1 MQKAPKGLFENSS
14 KKSTTM
20 TKNVLTFALAALLT
34 IAANAQHFDWAKN
47 FHGYGDEYTN
57 LPRGLVADSEGN
69 VYHLMQVGRGGSLDG
84 VDPFESIVNY
94 NPSALLV
101 KMSPDG
107 QYLWHRII
115 NIYKR
120 NNTSAINVHDLRMLG
135 DTALMMMVDIALP
148 YTSGQSTVE
157 MALYYLD
164 TLLTTSELL
173 MPTDSI
179 SNRGVTSFITLG
191 LDGSLKE
198 HHFLQVTYL
207 DSMGHPVMARQGL
220 AGDGLAAEHFDVDS
234 RGNIYVIR
242 HTQERAFPDG
252 GDPLYFNDG
261 GLSGYRFMV
270 DGTHFLTHIPQ
281 YTTGWWNQQVLKFSP
296 HFDSL
301 LDASY
306 IASYAPWVDCFIAPW
321 LDIHS
326 FDIHDDDQLYITF
339 NARIE
344 HNGILIAR
352 SNGLYLETDSLSLVE
367 GTDCML
373 RLDTALNANMLM
385 QFDHVPLYNG
395 GYSSVELSA
404 TCIDTATGSLF
415 VLGSA
420 KNDSWGHNSNP
431 HRFIYRGDTLNNR
444 NSAFWLRV
452 GINDGHFLSYG
463 HLNSNLGDNQ
473 GGMGIVARDN
483 RVFAQVSYTGNL
495 FFADSTFPTP
505 SVSQVGLAL
514 AQWDYDGHEVA
525 IHDFHCTGED
535 CMAGHILLL
544 DTALYITGNSFS
556 SPTTFGGIA
565 CGAGQY
571 IAKLVDTSMRSPFV
585 YHEGGSEGITT
596 VEGSN
601 TIVVYPNPF
610 RQRVTI
616 EVESG
621 VAAAWLT
628 DMSGRREQVRL
639 TAEGPGRYS
648 LDLTSRPQV
657 AYLLTL
663 ITASGKTHTVRLMKM
678 SDILSR

>member
-1 MQKAPKGLFENSS
+1 
-14 KKSTTM
+14 M
-20 TKNVLTFALAALLT
+20 TKKVLSFAIFALLAITAY
-34 IAANAQHFDWAKN
+34 AQHFGWAKS
-47 FHGYGDEYTN
+47 FHGYGDEYSN

-84 VDPFESIVNY
+84 VDPFENIVNY

-115 NIYKR
+115 NIYER
-120 NNTSAINVHDLRMLG
+120 DNPSGINTYDLRMLG
-135 DTALMMMVDIALP
+135 DTALMMMVDVGLP
-148 YTSGQSTVE
+148 YTTYYSGQPTVE

-179 SNRGVTSFITLG
+179 SNRGVTGFITLG
-191 LDGSLKE
+191 LDGTLKE

-220 AGDGLAAEHFDVDS
+220 AGDGLAADHFDVDS

-270 DGTHFLTHIPQ
+270 DGTRFLTHIPP

-306 IASYAPWVDCFIAPW
+306 IANDAPWVDPLNSW
-321 LDIHS
+321 PLDIKS
-326 FDIHDDDQLYITF
+326 FDIHEDNQIYITF

-344 HNGILIAR
+344 HNGIFIAR
-352 SNGLYLETDSLSLVE
+352 SNGRRLEIDSLSLFG

-373 RLDTALNANMLM
+373 RLDTALNTTLLM
-385 QFDHVPLYNG
+385 QFDYVPQHSG

-420 KNDSWGHNSNP
+420 RTDSWGHNNNP
-431 HRFIYRGDTLNNR
+431 HQFIYRGDTLSNR

-452 GINDGHFLSYG
+452 GIDDGHFLSYG
-463 HLNSNLGDNQ
+463 HLNSNLGDNH

-495 FFADSTFPTP
+495 SFAGSSYSTPNA
-505 SVSQVGLAL
+505 SNVGLAL

-525 IHDFHCTGED
+525 IHDFHCNGAN
-535 CMAGHILLL
+535 CMAGHLLLL

-556 SPTTFGGIA
+556 STTTFGNIA

-585 YHEGGSEGITT
+585 YHGGGSESITL
-596 VEGSN
+596 VEGSSA
-601 TIVVYPNPF
+601 IVVAPNPF

-616 EVESG
+616 ESG
-621 VAAAWLT
+621 EPLAETAWLT
-628 DMSGRREQVRL
+628 DLTGRREQVRI
-639 TAEGPGRYS
+639 TSEGTNRYS
-648 LDLTSRPQV
+648 LDLTARPQ
-657 AYLLTL
+657 ATYLLT
-663 ITASGKTHTVRLMKM
+663 ITTASGKTHTVRLMKQ
-678 SDILSR
+678 SDIFGH

>member
-1 MQKAPKGLFENSS
+1 MKEIKRILLLAVFV
-14 KKSTTM
+14 
-20 TKNVLTFALAALLT
+20 VLTLAAH
-34 IAANAQHFDWAKN
+34 AQHFDWAKN

-101 KMSPDG
+101 KMSSDG

-115 NIYKR
+115 NIYDR
-120 NNTSAINVHDLRMLG
+120 NNTNAINVHDLRMLG
-135 DTALMMMVDIALP
+135 DTALMMMVDVGLP
-148 YTSGQSTVE
+148 YTTYYSGQPTVE

-179 SNRGVTSFITLG
+179 SNRGVTGFITLG

-207 DSMGHPVMARQGL
+207 DSMGHPVMAQQGIY
-220 AGDGLAAEHFDVDS
+220 GNGLTNEHFDVDS

-242 HTQERAFPDG
+242 LAQDRAFTDG
-252 GDPLYFNDG
+252 DNPLYFNDG

-306 IASYAPWVDCFIAPW
+306 IASYAPWVDCFITPW
-321 LDIHS
+321 LDIRS

-352 SNGLYLETDSLSLVE
+352 SNGLHLETDSLSLVS

-373 RLDTALNANMLM
+373 RLDTALNANLLM

-395 GYSSVELSA
+395 GFSSVELSA

-431 HRFIYRGDTLNNR
+431 HQFIYRGDTLSNR

-452 GINDGHFLSYG
+452 GINDGYFLSYG
-463 HLNSNLGDNQ
+463 HLNSNLGDNN

-495 FFADSTFPTP
+495 FFADSTFSTP

-525 IHDFHCTGED
+525 IHDFHCNGGNS
-535 CMAGHILLL
+535 MAGHILLL
-544 DTALYITGNSFS
+544 DTALYITGNSFIS
-556 SPTTFGGIA
+556 TTNFGDIA

-585 YHEGGSEGITT
+585 YHEGGSVGITP

-601 TIVVYPNPF
+601 AITVYPNPF
-610 RQRVTI
+610 RQHVTI
-616 EVESG
+616 ESSETLTET
-621 VAAAWLT
+621 AWLT
-628 DMSGRREQVRL
+628 DLLGRREQVRL
-639 TAEGPGRYS
+639 TADGPGRYS
-648 LDLTSRPQV
+648 LDLTSRPQ
-657 AYLLTL
+657 ATYLLTL
-663 ITASGKTHTVRLMKM
+663 TTASGKTHTTKLLKQ
-678 SDILSR
+678 SDIFSR